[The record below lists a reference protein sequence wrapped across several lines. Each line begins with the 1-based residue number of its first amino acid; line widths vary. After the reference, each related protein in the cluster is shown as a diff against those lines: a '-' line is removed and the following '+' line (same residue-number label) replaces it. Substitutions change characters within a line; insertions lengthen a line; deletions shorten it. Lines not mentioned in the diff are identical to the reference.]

1 MERFRTV
8 TIRSI
13 AVTTVCAVGLTLATP
28 PVAASAGPL
37 GPLGPPIAE
46 RVDNIRVDLRAAA
59 RSTAPL
65 AATSGLIQQIG
76 KGIVPSLGAP
86 VPTPPNPG
94 PVPTPANANAAVKN
108 IYNAVEP
115 WVQYGFELAT
125 YAVGWVPYVGWLA
138 PQIMIFYNFGERIVR
153 SITFN
158 VDDWLLGPL
167 PFVQGLGN
175 VVQDSVDALVQLG
188 IDQWNFWLPPL
199 PPLPPLP
206 LTADVAANDKPVVAA
221 PDEALDDTTTDITS
235 PDTSPDTS
243 IDEPGTGR
251 HSAKAVP
258 PRVARHPRTEAP
270 AAQSGSAT
278 EAAESP
284 QRAVKPAK
292 TAPSGHDHA
301 DGVKQTK
308 GRTKG
313 PRAGD
318 RA

>member
-28 PVAASAGPL
+28 PVAAAAAPL
-37 GPLGPPIAE
+37 GPRIAE
-46 RVDNIRVDLRAAA
+46 GDYELRAAA
-59 RSTAPL
+59 SSAVSTTAI
-65 AATSGLIQQIG
+65 SGLLQQISR
-76 KGIVPSLGAP
+76 GIVPSLGAP

-206 LTADVAANDKPVVAA
+206 LKAGTATNDKPVVAV

-235 PDTSPDTS
+235 PDTSTDDTS
-243 IDEPGTGR
+243 TGR
-251 HSAKAVP
+251 HSTKAAP
-258 PRVARHPRTEAP
+258 PRVARHPRPEARV
-270 AAQSGSAT
+270 QSGT
-278 EAAESP
+278 ETDGARTP
-284 QRAVKPAK
+284 QHAVKPAAK
-292 TAPSGHDHA
+292 TTPSGDDHA
-301 DGVKQTK
+301 DEVKPTK
-308 GRTKG
+308 KRAKG
-313 PRAGD
+313 PRGAD